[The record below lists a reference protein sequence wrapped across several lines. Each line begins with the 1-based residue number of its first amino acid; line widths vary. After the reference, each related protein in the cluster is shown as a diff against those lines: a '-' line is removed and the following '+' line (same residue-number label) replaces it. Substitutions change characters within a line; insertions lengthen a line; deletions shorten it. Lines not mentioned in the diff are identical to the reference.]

1 MDHLS
6 NHQPF
11 PVKTILETK
20 LNDFLAAR
28 EPPKTFCP
36 SEVAR
41 GLDRQQLLALGY
53 DTWRD
58 AMPSIRELAWEKRTS
73 GELEI
78 MQKGEILDDR
88 VKSLDDIKGPIRLRR
103 KAIGTVWRG

>member
-1 MDHLS
+1 MMEDLS
-6 NHQPF
+6 NHQP
-11 PVKTILETK
+11 VQANTIVETK

-28 EPPKTFCP
+28 KPPKTFCP

-41 GLDRQQLLALGY
+41 GLDRQQLLALGH

-58 AMPSIRELAWEKRTS
+58 AMPFIRELAWEKRTS

-78 MQKGEILDDR
+78 LQRGEVLDDN

-103 KAIGTVWRG
+103 KAIGAV